1 MGKDCAPE
9 SSVSGVRSLKSLSL
23 SASLLLARSARS
35 FWIPGGGKDPHVKL
49 NIIVGGIRVVQGLV

>member
-35 FWIPGGGKDPHVKL
+35 FWIPGGGKDPRVKVD
-49 NIIVGGIRVVQGLV
+49 IIVGGTGVVRGFV